1 MGGDQSLLKRHVNHL
16 GFIMSNLKKL
26 MAIKMV
32 PKEYLT
38 VIQIA
43 KMFNVSQWSIYE
55 DIRTDPTF
63 PFLNLGPKKNY
74 RINPKEY
81 KKWSKGKSKSTKL
94 QIAKIKS
101 IEELLGGSNAK
112 S

>member
-1 MGGDQSLLKRHVNHL
+1 MEASKTPLKRHLNHL
-16 GFIMSNLKKL
+16 GVIMSNLKKL
-26 MAIKMV
+26 VAIKMA

-38 VIQIA
+38 PTKVA

-55 DIRTDPTF
+55 AIRTDPTF

-81 KKWSKGKSKSTKL
+81 KKWSEGKSKSTKL

-101 IEELLGGSNAK
+101 VEELLGGPNARH
-112 S
+112 